1 VRAGA
6 AVIRYDEAE
15 SAAALAEALLQDID
29 ASSDRIEAVLRSIR
43 RELSP
48 PRDGQHAES

>member
-1 VRAGA
+1 MRACA

-15 SAAALAEALLQDID
+15 SATALAEALLQDID
-29 ASSDRIEAVLRSIR
+29 APSDRIDAVLRSIR

-48 PRDGQHAES
+48 SRDGQHAES